1 MRVIKELT
9 PGASV
14 PASLRRCLLA
24 PEQLISTSR
33 ESEVNRIS
41 VLASTLAVATL
52 CMGGPALAR
61 DQLKIVGS
69 STVFPYTQAVAEEF
83 GKKTGKKAPVV
94 ESTGTGGGMKIFC
107 QGIGE
112 SNPDITGASRA
123 MKKSEWE
130 LCTKNGVTDIT
141 EIQIGYDGLSV
152 AQSKKGNPIDLSKAQ
167 LFLALASEV
176 PDGDKLVPN
185 PNKKWSQVDK
195 SLPDV
200 AITVYG
206 PPPTSGTRDAFVE
219 LAMHEGCKTLDYFKK
234 KKGELDKEKFE
245 ALLKEKCTPM
255 RQDGPFIEAGEN
267 DNLIVQR
274 IEADAN
280 ALGIFGYSFL
290 YENQDKLQGV
300 KIAGVEPGFETI
312 ADGSYGLSRPLYI
325 YLKNAHRKVIPGM
338 NEFIAEYTS
347 NEAMG
352 ADGYLHERGLVVL
365 SDDQLK
371 EMQDRAKSGEKMAAP
386 TS

>member
-1 MRVIKELT
+1 VNKII
-9 PGASV
+9 
-14 PASLRRCLLA
+14 CL
-24 PEQLISTSR
+24 
-33 ESEVNRIS
+33 V
-41 VLASTLAVATL
+41 ASTLAVAALST
-52 CMGGPALAR
+52 GSAALAR
-61 DQLKIVGS
+61 DQIKVVGS
-69 STVFPYTQAVAEEF
+69 STVYPYTQAVAEEF

-107 QGIGE
+107 QGVGE
-112 SNPDITGASRA
+112 ANPDLTGASRA

-130 LCTKNGVTDIT
+130 QCTKNGVTDIT
-141 EIQIGYDGLSV
+141 ELQIGYDGLSV
-152 AQSKKGNPIDLSKAQ
+152 AQSKKGKPIDLSKAQ
-167 LFLALASEV
+167 LYLALASEI
-176 PDGDKLVPN
+176 PAGDKLVPN
-185 PNKKWSQVDK
+185 PHKKWSDVDK

-219 LAMHEGCKTLDYFKK
+219 LAMHEGCKALDYYKQ
-234 KKGELDKEKFE
+234 KKGELEKADFDKLVTET
-245 ALLKEKCTPM
+245 CTKM

-290 YENQDKLQGV
+290 YENQDKIQGV
-300 KIAGVEPGFETI
+300 KIAGVTPTFDTI
-312 ADGSYGLSRPLYI
+312 ADGSYGLSRPLFVYI
-325 YLKNAHRKVIPGM
+325 KNAHRKVIPGM
-338 NEFIAEYTS
+338 NEFIAEYAS

-352 ADGYLHERGLVVL
+352 PDGYLHERGLVVL
-365 SDDQLK
+365 PEDMLK
-371 EMQDRAKSGEKMAAP
+371 EMQDRANKAEKMAAP